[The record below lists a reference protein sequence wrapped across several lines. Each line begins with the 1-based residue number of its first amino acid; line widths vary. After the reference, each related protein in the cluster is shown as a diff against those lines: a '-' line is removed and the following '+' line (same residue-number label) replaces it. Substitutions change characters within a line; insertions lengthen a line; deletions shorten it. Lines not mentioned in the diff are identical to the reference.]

1 MKKLLLCLVLLL
13 SGCKNGY
20 TLIRNPES
28 DVIKLGLV
36 VSETDKH
43 LIEGL
48 DIDVQ
53 FTYVCNMDCLK
64 RFNDLEKE
72 YVDGIVLVGEEVIQ
86 SFENFEN
93 KNNIPTITAYKQNQ
107 FFALK
112 KLFPELKN
120 WEHVSSNEI
129 SDEEVDAY
137 YIEEGITIEIE
148 KPFYQLNNSKSMCT
162 LIEDKIKFQQDLN
175 KRIDYFINTSN
186 NDSTLFIEWIKN
198 KAL

>member
-186 NDSTLFIEWIKN
+186 NDSTLFIEWIK
-198 KAL
+198 K

>member
-43 LIEGL
+43 IIEGL

-186 NDSTLFIEWIKN
+186 NDSTLFIEWIK
-198 KAL
+198 K

>member
-1 MKKLLLCLVLLL
+1 MKKILLCLVLLL

-186 NDSTLFIEWIKN
+186 NDSTLFIEWIK
-198 KAL
+198 K